1 MLRTNHGN
9 YWKSARVLRKNNYNC
24 TKFSSGDKGDTQIA
38 NLFKDKYELLFNSV
52 QCSED
57 ELHLI
62 ETQVESDVKHVYKI
76 LKHVKTATVFITISS
91 VVITSELQSAN

>member
-1 MLRTNHGN
+1 MLRTDHGK

-24 TKFSSGDKGDTQIA
+24 TKVVDGDKGDTQIA
-38 NLFKDKYELLFNSV
+38 NLFKDKYERLFNSA

-62 ETQVESDVKHVYKI
+62 
-76 LKHVKTATVFITISS
+76 
-91 VVITSELQSAN
+91 